1 MRLASTII
9 AVLLAA
15 AGVSTMLYTARHDTG
30 RGGVAGPKRLFQP
43 ADLPVDEVDRITIAR
58 ASETP
63 LVFQRT
69 GPDWSQVQPFAHPM
83 DPFSIRQM
91 AVAARELEVVDRIP
105 PDALG
110 SDQSLATLQLA
121 PPASEITYQ
130 WPGGSMTLELG
141 RRSVAGRAYLRRK
154 GDDAVCIVNQKLHER
169 VLDMNP
175 MEWRDRRI
183 FQHAGADSDRIEMRN
198 GESKMALRREGR
210 KWMMTEPVRTRVDA
224 QNLDAFLQALGRAT
238 VADYILDVKDDKE
251 LANFGLAKP
260 VVALSV
266 ITTPQSPAPAASNG
280 TSASAPA
287 ATNSASITETLFVGQ
302 PRSAASL
309 DRFGM
314 IDGRPVVVSLSGPVL
329 AALFRGPENLASPT
343 GSGVNPA
350 DVKSLVIHTA
360 NEEFKLERDLDKW
373 RAPGKDNVEV
383 NPAQVQELLDQLC
396 TLRAPSVEL
405 KAYPRDL
412 ELATV
417 TFFGF
422 NGKALDTV
430 RIAQEKDKPA
440 TALENG
446 DNVLRVF
453 PQGLK
458 MRLAAADFGV

>member
-1 MRLASTII
+1 
-9 AVLLAA
+9 
-15 AGVSTMLYTARHDTG
+15 
-30 RGGVAGPKRLFQP
+30 
-43 ADLPVDEVDRITIAR
+43 
-58 ASETP
+58 
-63 LVFQRT
+63 
-69 GPDWSQVQPFAHPM
+69 
-83 DPFSIRQM
+83 
-91 AVAARELEVVDRIP
+91 
-105 PDALG
+105 
-110 SDQSLATLQLA
+110 
-121 PPASEITYQ
+121 
-130 WPGGSMTLELG
+130 MTLELG
-141 RRSVAGRAYLRRK
+141 RRRVAVRAYLRWK

-183 FQHAGADSDRIEMRN
+183 FQHAGADSDSIELRN
-198 GESKMALRREGR
+198 GESKMILLRDGR
-210 KWMMTEPVRTRVDA
+210 KWTMTEPVRTRVDEK
-224 QNLDAFLQALGRAT
+224 NLDAFLLALGRAT
-238 VADYILDVKDDKE
+238 VSDYILDVKDPKE

-260 VVALSV
+260 AIALSV
-266 ITTPQSPAPAASNG
+266 ITKPQSPPSP
-280 TSASAPA
+280 ASAGGTNVTSGPSTQPA
-287 ATNSASITETLFVGQ
+287 PIPTAITETLFVGQ
-302 PRSAASL
+302 SRSTITL

-329 AALFRGPENLASPT
+329 AALFRGPESLASPT

-350 DVKSLVIHTA
+350 DVKSMVIRTA
-360 NEEFKLERDLDKW
+360 TEEMKLERDLDTW
-373 RAPGKDNVEV
+373 RAISKNNAEV

-405 KAYPRDL
+405 KPYPRDL
-412 ELATV
+412 ELATI

-458 MRLAAADFGV
+458 MRLTAADYGL